1 MNTPAFTSHPESE
14 PLPAPPRAYRMTAR
28 AQAVEETRERVLDA
42 VLALHERHL
51 SSDISLADVAAVAGV
66 SVQTV
71 LRHFGSREGLI
82 DAAVERATA
91 DVEAERRCD
100 PGDVAGAVRTVV
112 DHYERRGD
120 GVLLLLAQEGS
131 EAFAA
136 NVTSTGRS
144 LHRRWVEECFE
155 PLLPRGTGRVTAVDL
170 LVVATDVY
178 TWKLLRRDRGLS
190 VHSTRTRMETLVRA
204 VLSASAHPR

>member
-1 MNTPAFTSHPESE
+1 
-14 PLPAPPRAYRMTAR
+14 MTAR
-28 AQAVEETRERVLDA
+28 AQAVQETRERVLAA
-42 VLALHERHL
+42 VLALHEHHL
-51 SSDISLADVAAVAGV
+51 SSDISLADVAVEAGV

-82 DAAVERATA
+82 DAAVELATA
-91 DVEAERRCD
+91 DVEAERRSD
-100 PGDVAGAVRTVV
+100 PGDVAGAVRAVV

-120 GVLLLLAQEGS
+120 GVLLLLAQEGT

-144 LHRRWVEECFE
+144 LHRHWVEESFE
-155 PLLPRGTGRVTAVDL
+155 PLLPRGAARPVAVDL

-178 TWKLLRRDRGLS
+178 TWKLLRRDRGHS
-190 VHSTRTRMETLVRA
+190 VRTTRRRMETLVRA
-204 VLSASAHPR
+204 VLANP